1 MSEYSY
7 GIAVLAASCTC
18 MYSCRSGTH
27 YLSFTMRLCIIHHCI
42 LNRVKIKSDRGALSV
57 GLSHNNLVLS
67 TELITDCEYY
77 IMYENHSM

>member
-18 MYSCRSGTH
+18 MYSYRSGTH
-27 YLSFTMRLCIIHHCI
+27 YLSFTMRLCIIHDCL
-42 LNRVKIKSDRGALSV
+42 LNRVKIQSDRGAFPV

-67 TELITDCEYY
+67 TENCEYY
-77 IMYENHSM
+77 IVYENHSV